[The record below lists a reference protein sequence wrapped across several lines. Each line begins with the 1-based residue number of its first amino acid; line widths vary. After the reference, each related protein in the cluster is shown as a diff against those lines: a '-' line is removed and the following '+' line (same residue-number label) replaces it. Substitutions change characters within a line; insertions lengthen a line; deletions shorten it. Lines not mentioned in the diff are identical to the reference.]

1 MRSESLNHLAFGATP
16 SGLVMK
22 PLEIFVYAV
31 CLSIVLKGGIT
42 AELKTQFRIL
52 SEFVVYTWSIGFVN
66 LVFCQRALNGLGI
79 RPRTSMGLLGIFFSP
94 FLHGD
99 WEHLVA
105 NTIPF
110 FILGWFVM
118 LGGTTDFFIVTAF
131 TALFSGVG
139 IWLFGRPNVVYIGA
153 SDVIFG
159 YLGFLLLR
167 SYFHSDSLSIVLATI
182 VGFLYGRHLWGVFPI
197 HERVSWEGHLFGLI
211 GGVLAARFLIVF
223 KAMFPG

>member
-1 MRSESLNHLAFGATP
+1 MSESLNHLAFGATP

-52 SEFVVYTWSIGFVN
+52 SEFVVYTWSLGFVN
-66 LVFCQRALNGLGI
+66 LVFCQGSLNGLGI
-79 RPRTSMGLLGIFFSP
+79 RPRTPMGLLGIFFSP
-94 FLHGD
+94 FLHAD

-118 LGGTTDFFIVTAF
+118 LGGITDFFIVTAF
-131 TALFSGVG
+131 TALFSGLG
-139 IWLFGRPNVVYIGA
+139 IWMFGRPYTTHVGA

-159 YLGFLLLR
+159 YLGFLLLH
-167 SYFHSDSLSIVLATI
+167 SYFESNALFIVLSAL
-182 VGFLYGRHLWGVFPI
+182 VGFLYGRLLWGVFPVQAG
-197 HERVSWEGHLFGLI
+197 VSWEGHLFGLI